1 MKKKDYSNKILGITI
16 FVLIAIYS
24 IIVTFEAESIKDLM
38 NERDT
43 LERKI
48 ERLEATKM
56 SERVDSIKII
66 EGK

>member
-56 SERVDSIKII
+56 SERADSIKIL